1 VIDIDMVVGAPMAA
15 ALGFA
20 YGMGP
25 CLISCMPFLGPVFLA
40 SDGGIKKSWK
50 IILPLSLGRLVA
62 YSTFGATVGMA
73 GHYVKGSITTDS
85 VRIVVGCAV
94 LMMGLALLLRKP
106 EKQCTSS
113 TVKLQRMDEIQ
124 NQKISHREHRESRV
138 LSFYRRD
145 TRQHDKTTW
154 FSSVISV
161 FSVANHV
168 FRNPG
173 NGTRTLMPGG
183 LFLMG
188 IGMALSPCAPLGLV
202 LFSASMTGSA
212 AGGLLLG
219 LSFGLG
225 AIVIPAIAYGIGMA
239 YLGTQLREQLQNWR
253 PKIERISAF
262 LLVAVGISNLA
273 RW

>member
-15 ALGFA
+15 TLGFA

-73 GHYVKGSITTDS
+73 GHYIKGTITVDS
-85 VRIVVGCAV
+85 VRLVVGCAV
-94 LMMGLALLLRKP
+94 LMMGLALLLRRSDKV
-106 EKQCTSS
+106 CTS
-113 TVKLQRMDEIQ
+113 TAAQGVPLQRME
-124 NQKISHREHRESRV
+124 K
-138 LSFYRRD
+138 
-145 TRQHDKTTW
+145 
-154 FSSVISV
+154 
-161 FSVANHV
+161 
-168 FRNPG
+168 RNSPQM
-173 NGTRTLMPGG
+173 LMPGG

-188 IGMALSPCAPLGLV
+188 IGMAMSPCAPLGLV

-225 AIVIPAIAYGIGMA
+225 AIVIPAIAYGVGMA
-239 YLGTQLREQLQNWR
+239 YMGTRLREQLQDWR
-253 PKIERISAF
+253 PKMERISAL

>member
-1 VIDIDMVVGAPMAA
+1 MIDIDMVVGAPMAA
-15 ALGFA
+15 TLGFA

-25 CLISCMPFLGPVFLA
+25 CLISCLPFLGPVFLA

-50 IILPLSLGRLVA
+50 IILPLSLGRLTA
-62 YSTFGATVGMA
+62 YSAFGATVGMA
-73 GHYVKGSITTDS
+73 GHYVKDTITTDS

-94 LMMGLALLLRKP
+94 LMMGLALLLRRTDKSCISIAS
-106 EKQCTSS
+106 KNSS
-113 TVKLQRMDEIQ
+113 PNSKHEASPPPCRGRVREGVEPLVFHDSTPIPAFPLQGGRSEAGAL
-124 NQKISHREHRESRV
+124 NAGLASAPS
-138 LSFYRRD
+138 
-145 TRQHDKTTW
+145 
-154 FSSVISV
+154 
-161 FSVANHV
+161 
-168 FRNPG
+168 
-173 NGTRTLMPGG
+173 TLLPGG

-188 IGMALSPCAPLGLV
+188 IGMTLSPCAPLGIV

-239 YLGTQLREQLQNWR
+239 YLGTRLREQLQNWR
-253 PKIERISAF
+253 PKIERVSAL
-262 LLVAVGISNLA
+262 LLVTVGISNLA

>member
-1 VIDIDMVVGAPMAA
+1 MIDVDMVVGAPMAA

-25 CLISCMPFLGPVFLA
+25 CLVSCAPFLGPVFLA
-40 SDGGIKKSWK
+40 SDGGIGKSWK

-62 YSTFGATVGMA
+62 YSTFGAMVGMA
-73 GHYVKGSITTDS
+73 GHYAKGAITGDS

-94 LMMGLALLLRKP
+94 LMMGLALLLRRPGKV
-106 EKQCTSS
+106 CASS
-113 TVKLQRMDEIQ
+113 NAQSAPLHRMD
-124 NQKISHREHRESRV
+124 KIRSP
-138 LSFYRRD
+138 
-145 TRQHDKTTW
+145 QM
-154 FSSVISV
+154 
-161 FSVANHV
+161 
-168 FRNPG
+168 
-173 NGTRTLMPGG
+173 LMPGG

-253 PKIERISAF
+253 PKMERVSAL

-273 RW
+273 SW

>member
-15 ALGFA
+15 TLGFA

-25 CLISCMPFLGPVFLA
+25 CLISCLPFLGPVFLA

-62 YSTFGATVGMA
+62 YSAFGAMVGMA
-73 GHYVKGSITTDS
+73 GHYVKGAITVDS

-106 EKQCTSS
+106 GKACAS
-113 TVKLQRMDEIQ
+113 TATQGVPLQRMD
-124 NQKISHREHRESRV
+124 KKHES
-138 LSFYRRD
+138 S
-145 TRQHDKTTW
+145 QM
-154 FSSVISV
+154 
-161 FSVANHV
+161 
-168 FRNPG
+168 
-173 NGTRTLMPGG
+173 LMPGG

-188 IGMALSPCAPLGLV
+188 IGMTLSPCAPLGLV

-225 AIVIPAIAYGIGMA
+225 AIVIPAIAYGVGMA
-239 YLGTQLREQLQNWR
+239 YMGVRLREQLQDWR
-253 PKIERISAF
+253 PRIERVSA
-262 LLVAVGISNLA
+262 LLLLGVGISNLA

>member
-15 ALGFA
+15 TLGFA

-50 IILPLSLGRLVA
+50 IILPLSLGRLTA
-62 YSTFGATVGMA
+62 YSAFGATVGMA
-73 GHYVKGSITTDS
+73 GHYVKDSITIDS

-94 LMMGLALLLRKP
+94 LMMGLALLLRKSD
-106 EKQCTSS
+106 KVCAS
-113 TVKLQRMDEIQ
+113 TAAQGVPLHRMD
-124 NQKISHREHRESRV
+124 K
-138 LSFYRRD
+138 
-145 TRQHDKTTW
+145 K
-154 FSSVISV
+154 
-161 FSVANHV
+161 
-168 FRNPG
+168 RNSPQM
-173 NGTRTLMPGG
+173 LMPGG

-212 AGGLLLG
+212 SGGLLLG

-225 AIVIPAIAYGIGMA
+225 AIVIPAIAYGVGMA
-239 YLGTQLREQLQNWR
+239 YMGARLREQLQDWR
-253 PKIERISAF
+253 PRIERVSAL
-262 LLVAVGISNLA
+262 LLVVVGISNLA